1 MKLFRTLQCAFY
13 FALPCCL
20 AAFGQEISPIQNYTP
35 KTYGAENQNW
45 GISQGLQKQLY
56 FANNEGLLE
65 FNGAYWQLYK
75 APNNSIMRSVKVID
89 SLVFTGCHMEFG
101 FWKKDAF
108 GKLNYTSIS
117 NKLKTPMLE
126 DEEFW
131 GIIDYEKWVL
141 FQSLKRI
148 YIYDTEQE
156 TFKIIDSESVLEK
169 IFKVENTIYYQ
180 KINDGLYKI
189 ENGEEVLVSQEM
201 PFRNNIIV
209 DIYRIEETLVLATRQ
224 DGFYVLQGKTL
235 EKWRPKSE
243 STLSKTTIYSS
254 KQLSDG
260 SLVIGTISNG
270 IFHLDKEGS
279 ILQHINQ
286 EKGLNNNTVLS
297 IYEDKD
303 QNIWLGLDN
312 GISVLNFNSPFKAFN
327 DLNGKIGAVYTS
339 VIHNDNLYLGTNQGL
354 FYRGADS
361 SDDFN
366 FIQGTK
372 GQVWCLKKINDAL
385 FCGHNSGTFLIEN
398 GLATLI
404 ASVPGTW
411 DLKKI
416 SSSNELLLQGN
427 YNGLYVLEKKEGA
440 WGVRNKI
447 EGFENSCRFFELASE
462 NKLFVSHEH
471 KGVFQ
476 LKINKEF
483 TEVLEFSIEKLSKG
497 KKSSLIKYRGD
508 LLYSLEEGLFAYDYY
523 QESFVKD
530 SILTKALLEDETF
543 VSGKLIVTKNKR
555 LWGFTDKNIV
565 YLQPG
570 KLNNLP
576 QTTKIAMLAAIR
588 GNYSG
593 YENLTHLKDNTYLIG
608 TSNGY
613 LILDTDGL
621 QTKNYNI
628 QINSIAKGNLG
639 GEKTNAS
646 LEENAFEYTDNNLDF
661 HFSVPVYEKY
671 SEVKYRY
678 KLEGLHQKWSDWTNE
693 PKASF
698 TNLPFGEYTFS
709 VVAKIANRET
719 SNTAS
724 FTFKISRP
732 WYLSNL
738 MIVCYSLLFMSII
751 LTVHTLNKNYY
762 RKQEEN
768 LIKKKQGEFEKTQL
782 ENEKVIMK
790 LKNDKLRD
798 DIESKNRELA
808 ASTMSIIKKNEF
820 LNTIK
825 KELTELKDNEMIKPV
840 IKIID
845 KNLNVNSDW
854 ELFQEAFN
862 NADKDFLKK
871 VKERHPSL
879 TPNDLRLCAYLRLN
893 LSSKEIAPLLNIS
906 HKSVEIKR
914 YRLRKKMELGTKV
927 NLIHHILDI

>member
-270 IFHLDKEGS
+270 IFHLNKEGS

-354 FYRGADS
+354 FYRGVDS
-361 SDDFN
+361 SEDFN

-570 KLNNLP
+570 KLNKLP

-661 HFSVPVYEKY
+661 YFSVPVYEKY

-678 KLEGLHQKWSDWTNE
+678 KLKGLHQKWSDWSNE

>member
-45 GISQGLQKQLY
+45 EISQGLQKQLY

-270 IFHLDKEGS
+270 IFHLNKEGS

-354 FYRGADS
+354 FYRGVDS
-361 SDDFN
+361 SEDFN

-678 KLEGLHQKWSDWTNE
+678 KLKGLHQKWSDWSNE

-751 LTVHTLNKNYY
+751 LTVHTVNKNYY

>member
-270 IFHLDKEGS
+270 IFHLNKEGS

-354 FYRGADS
+354 FYRGADGS
-361 SDDFN
+361 EDFN

-416 SSSNELLLQGN
+416 SISNELLLQGN

-570 KLNNLP
+570 KLNKLP

-751 LTVHTLNKNYY
+751 LTVHTVNKNYY

>member
-45 GISQGLQKQLY
+45 EISQGLQKQLY

-270 IFHLDKEGS
+270 IFHLNKEGS

-354 FYRGADS
+354 FYRGVDS
-361 SDDFN
+361 SEDFN

-570 KLNNLP
+570 KLNKLP

-751 LTVHTLNKNYY
+751 LTVHTVNKNYY

>member
-65 FNGAYWQLYK
+65 FNGAGWQLYK
-75 APNNSIMRSVKVID
+75 PPNNSIMRSVKVID

-201 PFRNNIIV
+201 PLRNNIIV
-209 DIYRIEETLVLATRQ
+209 DIYRIEETLILATRQ

-260 SLVIGTISNG
+260 SIVIGTISNG
-270 IFHLDKEGS
+270 IFHLNKEGR

-327 DLNGKIGAVYTS
+327 DLNGKLGAVYTS
-339 VIHNDNLYLGTNQGL
+339 MIHNDNLYLGTNQGL
-354 FYRGADS
+354 FYRGADGS
-361 SDDFN
+361 EDFN

-416 SSSNELLLQGN
+416 SISNELLLQGN
-427 YNGLYVLEKKEGA
+427 YNGLYVLEKKEGT

-530 SILTKALLEDETF
+530 SI
-543 VSGKLIVTKNKR
+543 
-555 LWGFTDKNIV
+555 
-565 YLQPG
+565 
-570 KLNNLP
+570 
-576 QTTKIAMLAAIR
+576 
-588 GNYSG
+588 
-593 YENLTHLKDNTYLIG
+593 
-608 TSNGY
+608 
-613 LILDTDGL
+613 
-621 QTKNYNI
+621 
-628 QINSIAKGNLG
+628 
-639 GEKTNAS
+639 
-646 LEENAFEYTDNNLDF
+646 
-661 HFSVPVYEKY
+661 
-671 SEVKYRY
+671 
-678 KLEGLHQKWSDWTNE
+678 
-693 PKASF
+693 
-698 TNLPFGEYTFS
+698 
-709 VVAKIANRET
+709 
-719 SNTAS
+719 
-724 FTFKISRP
+724 
-732 WYLSNL
+732 
-738 MIVCYSLLFMSII
+738 
-751 LTVHTLNKNYY
+751 
-762 RKQEEN
+762 
-768 LIKKKQGEFEKTQL
+768 
-782 ENEKVIMK
+782 
-790 LKNDKLRD
+790 
-798 DIESKNRELA
+798 
-808 ASTMSIIKKNEF
+808 
-820 LNTIK
+820 
-825 KELTELKDNEMIKPV
+825 
-840 IKIID
+840 
-845 KNLNVNSDW
+845 
-854 ELFQEAFN
+854 
-862 NADKDFLKK
+862 
-871 VKERHPSL
+871 
-879 TPNDLRLCAYLRLN
+879 
-893 LSSKEIAPLLNIS
+893 
-906 HKSVEIKR
+906 
-914 YRLRKKMELGTKV
+914 
-927 NLIHHILDI
+927 